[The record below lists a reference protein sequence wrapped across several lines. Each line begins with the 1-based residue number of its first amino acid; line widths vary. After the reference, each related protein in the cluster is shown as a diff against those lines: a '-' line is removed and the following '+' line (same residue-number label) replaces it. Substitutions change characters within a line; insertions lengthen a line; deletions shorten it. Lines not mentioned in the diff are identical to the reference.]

1 MKNHINISRFSFSH
15 FSLSLCLVML
25 FLASLFT
32 LTAVAQTTPQS
43 TPQSAPQTTT
53 ANPNDDEQAEALFAG
68 PLRSSGYG
76 AFSTK
81 FTPIQG
87 QFGTMIGGYG
97 GWFINK
103 ALLIGG
109 GGYGLTTSINA
120 PQRPGESISF
130 GYGGIVLEYVGA
142 SDKVF
147 HYAVQT
153 MIGWGGVGFYRPRD
167 FSFSSR
173 SVSPVMVIEPSLMAE
188 LNITNFLRLSV
199 GGGYRF
205 VTGVELAGLTNGD
218 MSGVSAMLNVKFGG
232 F

>member
-1 MKNHINISRFSFSH
+1 M
-15 FSLSLCLVML
+15 
-25 FLASLFT
+25 T
-32 LTAVAQTTPQS
+32 LGAFAQTPSKT
-43 TPQSAPQTTT
+43 
-53 ANPNDDEQAEALFAG
+53 NDDEGAEALFSG

-76 AFSTK
+76 AVSTK

-103 ALLIGG
+103 TLLIGG
-109 GGYGLTTSINA
+109 GGYGLTTNLTTPSRI
-120 PQRPGESISF
+120 GENISF

-153 MIGWGGVGFYRPRD
+153 MVGWGGVGFYRPRD
-167 FSFSSR
+167 FSSLTSR
-173 SVSPVMVIEPSLMAE
+173 SNVSPVLVIEPSLMAE
-188 LNITNFLRLSV
+188 LNITNFLRLAL

-205 VTGVELAGLTNGD
+205 VTGVDISGLTNAD
-218 MSGVSAMLNVKFGG
+218 VSGVALSLNFKFGG

>member
-1 MKNHINISRFSFSH
+1 MKKNLI
-15 FSLSLCLVML
+15 LSLCLLTL
-25 FLASLFT
+25 FFASLFT
-32 LTAVAQTTPQS
+32 LTVVAQTTSSNTQQPLQS
-43 TPQSAPQTTT
+43 KPS
-53 ANPNDDEQAEALFAG
+53 DDESAEALFAG

-109 GGYGLTTSINA
+109 GGYGLTTNIPA
-120 PQRPGESISF
+120 TQRPGESISF

-173 SVSPVMVIEPSLMAE
+173 NTSPVMVIEPSLMAE

-205 VTGVELAGLTNGD
+205 VTGVELSGLTNAD
-218 MSGVSAMLNVKFGG
+218 MSGVSAMVNIKFGS